1 MAIRFQKNII
11 LKNYTTAG
19 VGGHA
24 RYFYKA
30 ASAPKLMEAVEF
42 ANKQNLPILILG
54 GGSNLLISD
63 AGFPGVVIKN
73 EVKSILGFKQ
83 IFKVGAGTLLS
94 QLIDTTVRQN
104 LAGLQKLAGIP
115 GTVGGAIRGNAGAY
129 GASTGDCIT
138 RVVAFDPQNKKLIS
152 LTKKQCLFAYRDS
165 IFKKNCLK
173 GASPQASLI
182 ILEGHFKF
190 TKAIGN
196 NLKQE
201 AQKILKDR
209 LSKNYWE
216 GKNPGSFFKNI
227 LAENLSEE
235 VLKLIPK
242 EKQIHG
248 KISAGFLLESVGA
261 KGMKSG
267 KIEVS
272 SNHAN
277 LLINTGE
284 GKAEDFVKLAKTLQQ
299 KVKEKYGITLEPEV
313 RLIGLSM

>member
-1 MAIRFQKNII
+1 MIRFQKNVI
-11 LKNYTTAG
+11 LKKYTTAD
-19 VGGHA
+19 VGGPA
-24 RYFYKA
+24 KYFYKA
-30 ASAPKLMEAVEF
+30 TSAPKLMKAVEF

-73 EVKSILGFKQ
+73 EIKGILGFKQ
-83 IFKVGAGTLLS
+83 ILKVGAGTLLS
-94 QLIDTTVRQN
+94 QLVAVTVRQN

-115 GTVGGAIRGNAGAY
+115 GTVGGAIRGNSGAY
-129 GASTGDCIT
+129 GTSIGNCIT
-138 RVVAFDPQNKKLIS
+138 RVVVFDPQNKKLIS
-152 LTKKQCLFAYRDS
+152 LTKKQCLFTYRNS
-165 IFKKNCLK
+165 IFKKNDLK
-173 GASPQASLI
+173 GVSPQASLI

-216 GKNPGSFFKNI
+216 GKNPGSFFKNV
-227 LAENLSEE
+227 LVDNLSEE
-235 VLKLIPK
+235 ILRLIPK

-248 KISAGFLLESVGA
+248 KIPAGFLLESVGA

-267 KIEVS
+267 KVEVS

-277 LLINTGE
+277 LFINTGD
-284 GKAEDFVKLAKTLQQ
+284 GKASDFIKLASILAK

-313 RLIGLSM
+313 QLVGIAPL